1 MQAQRESQRMD
12 TAEIVRQFDR
22 DGFALIPGVLSQE
35 EAQALREAA
44 DAIFADPVQKEKHR
58 HGFDFVIARLY
69 EGPAIFQELAARPSI
84 AEIVTAVLG
93 KDPGV
98 VGLNVIRNPPS
109 VSISR
114 WHVDDV
120 LEFPLPP
127 DVPRHDAR
135 ARMPVQWLT
144 VQVALSDID
153 TEALGPTQCVPG
165 SHDSG
170 RHPNQEDLT
179 FEGRGPVSIYCKAG
193 DAYLQNHQC
202 WHRGAPNTSDRTRYV
217 LQLQYAQRWAIRRF
231 SGIA

>member
-153 TEALGPTQCVPG
+153 TEAHGPTQCVPG